1 MKPTPTALGVT
12 REIEGDRRAD
22 PRLRWR
28 TCTQSGTLERVQAA
42 FEGQAGSKAASSAR
56 IRSARRSHFPGV
68 AVVQLIAAGTDW
80 AGAGVF
86 SEVLM
91 PAPKQG
97 GAARISVL
105 VGATGASDLFGLERD
120 VAVDFGL
127 RRSMLA
133 LNLSASMADAVLCPL
148 VAISIG
154 SLATSE
160 LFEQDD

>member
-28 TCTQSGTLERVQAA
+28 TCTQSGTLERVQAHA

-68 AVVQLIAAGTDW
+68 AVVQLVAAGTDR

-97 GAARISVL
+97 GAARTRVL
-105 VGATGASDLFGLERD
+105 VRASRESNLFGLERD
-120 VAVDFGL
+120 VAVDFGQAFYARL
-127 RRSMLA
+127 EPFDIDSRYWR
-133 LNLSASMADAVLCPL
+133 CPL
-148 VAISIG
+148 PCFDWIVNHFGVLRARR
-154 SLATSE
+154 
-160 LFEQDD
+160 